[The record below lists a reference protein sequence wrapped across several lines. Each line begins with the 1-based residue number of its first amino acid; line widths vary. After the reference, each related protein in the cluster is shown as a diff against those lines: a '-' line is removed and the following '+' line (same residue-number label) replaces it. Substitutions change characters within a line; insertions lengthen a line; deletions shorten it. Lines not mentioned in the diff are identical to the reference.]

1 MDNNINALNE
11 INKGCLMGI
20 ESLEIIL
27 KKIEEPTF
35 KELLEKQINEYQDI
49 SIRTDELYRE
59 YTNKDIDKTT
69 TMEKAMLWTG
79 IEKDTLLYT
88 SITNIADLLIRG
100 TNMGIV
106 EGRKILNNKTLDKKV
121 HKLCKEYEK
130 MQEKY
135 LNKLKE
141 YL

>member
-11 INKGCLMGI
+11 MNKGCLMGI
-20 ESLEIIL
+20 DSLEIII
-27 KKIEEPTF
+27 KKTSEPTF
-35 KELLEKQINEYQDI
+35 KELLEKQLNEYQDI
-49 SIRTDELYRE
+49 SNRINELYQE
-59 YTNKDIDKTT
+59 YTDKNIDETT

-79 IEKDTLLYT
+79 IEKDTLLDD
-88 SITNIADLLIRG
+88 SVSNIADLLIKG

-135 LNKLKE
+135 LDKLKE

>member
-1 MDNNINALNE
+1 
-11 INKGCLMGI
+11 
-20 ESLEIIL
+20 
-27 KKIEEPTF
+27 
-35 KELLEKQINEYQDI
+35 
-49 SIRTDELYRE
+49 
-59 YTNKDIDKTT
+59 
-69 TMEKAMLWTG
+69 MLWTG
-79 IEKDTLLYT
+79 IEKDTLLDT

-135 LNKLKE
+135 LDKLKE

>member
-79 IEKDTLLYT
+79 IEKDTLLDT
-88 SITNIADLLIRG
+88 SITNIA
-100 TNMGIV
+100 
-106 EGRKILNNKTLDKKV
+106 KILNNKTLDKKV

-135 LNKLKE
+135 LDKLKE